1 MSEESVL
8 STTTPVATAP
18 AEEKVIK
25 TLKESFYFNV
35 IKSFFVFLISRFSL
49 LCFGIFIGMGIVI
62 KFSPEIKKLKEQV
75 EVLKKENI
83 LLKTTP
89 KDNNYNWSQIKDS
102 IILKK

>member
-1 MSEESVL
+1 MSKESVL

>member
-8 STTTPVATAP
+8 STTTPVAIAP
-18 AEEKVIK
+18 VEEKVIK
-25 TLKESFYFNV
+25 TFKENFSFNV

-83 LLKTTP
+83 ILKTTP

>member
-1 MSEESVL
+1 
-8 STTTPVATAP
+8 
-18 AEEKVIK
+18 
-25 TLKESFYFNV
+25 
-35 IKSFFVFLISRFSL
+35 
-49 LCFGIFIGMGIVI
+49 MGIVI

-83 LLKTTP
+83 ILKTTP

>member
-18 AEEKVIK
+18 VEETVIK
-25 TLKESFYFNV
+25 TFKESFSFNV
-35 IKSFFVFLISRFSL
+35 IKSFFVFLISRFTL

-62 KFSPEIKKLKEQV
+62 KFSPEMKKLKEQV

-102 IILKK
+102 IFLKK